1 MLVRQGKREQY
12 RFKKDCSLMQV
23 HKFYLGPLHKLK
35 FSLFFCFQVIG
46 RLELGGDKC
55 TGTALHHWNEVLS
68 SPRRQIAEW
77 HKLREQARHE
87 AGVQSTKQNTKQTF
101 WHFFLSLSVWKKM
114 IWDKFKGLEK
124 LIRQIVA
131 LVELR
136 IPRRPPA
143 GLGQLIE
150 VLSYFRPGWL
160 YYVTQIKVVF

>member
-1 MLVRQGKREQY
+1 
-12 RFKKDCSLMQV
+12 
-23 HKFYLGPLHKLK
+23 
-35 FSLFFCFQVIG
+35 
-46 RLELGGDKC
+46 
-55 TGTALHHWNEVLS
+55 
-68 SPRRQIAEW
+68 
-77 HKLREQARHE
+77 
-87 AGVQSTKQNTKQTF
+87 
-101 WHFFLSLSVWKKM
+101 M

-160 YYVTQIKVVF
+160 YYVT